1 MKNINIPNFE
11 KIGRYVMLLSIIK
24 HDYTD
29 EFTIPDNLY
38 DKIITYYNMI
48 KDLYQIYP
56 RFDMYLFTKAFSY
69 NLYLEANNF
78 NTDEVDYS
86 DICIT
91 SIAYNI
97 IKYLKKSWEINK
109 EDIKKVPYFHQE
121 YKNNRKT
128 RLTRNYIYKYYT
140 RKLTKAILNKDK
152 ESQDYFFKE
161 ILEKLVFYDNL
172 KNKYDKF

>member
-11 KIGRYVMLLSIIK
+11 KNGRYVMLLSIIK
-24 HDYTD
+24 HDYTN
-29 EFTIPDNLY
+29 EFTRPDNLY

-97 IKYLKKSWEINK
+97 IKYLRKSWEINK
-109 EDIKKVPYFHQE
+109 EDIKKVPYFHHE

-140 RKLTKAILNKDK
+140 RKLMKALYNNDIVLRNYYDN
-152 ESQDYFFKE
+152 E
-161 ILEKLVFYDNL
+161 ILRTQVFYENL
-172 KNKYDKF
+172 QNKYDEF

>member
-1 MKNINIPNFE
+1 MKNINIPYFE
-11 KIGRYVMLLSIIK
+11 NVDGYVILLSIIK
-24 HDYTD
+24 HDYTN
-29 EFTIPDNLY
+29 EFAIPDNLY
-38 DKIITYYNMI
+38 NKIITYFNMI
-48 KDLYQIYP
+48 KDLYKMYP
-56 RFDMYLFTKAFSY
+56 KFNMYVFTKAFGY

-78 NTDEVDYS
+78 NTDDVDYS

-97 IKYLKKSWEINK
+97 IKYLRKSWEINK
-109 EDIKKVPYFHQE
+109 EDIKKVPYFHRE

-140 RKLTKAILNKDK
+140 RKLTKAFLNKDI
-152 ESQDYFFKE
+152 ESEIYFKV
-161 ILEKLVFYDNL
+161 ILEQLVFYDNL

>member
-1 MKNINIPNFE
+1 MF
-11 KIGRYVMLLSIIK
+11 
-24 HDYTD
+24 
-29 EFTIPDNLY
+29 
-38 DKIITYYNMI
+38 
-48 KDLYQIYP
+48 
-56 RFDMYLFTKAFSY
+56 LFTKAFSY

-78 NTDEVDYS
+78 NTDDVDYS

-109 EDIKKVPYFHQE
+109 EDIKKVPYFHPE

-140 RKLTKAILNKDK
+140 RKLTKAVYNKDI
-152 ESQDYFFKE
+152 ELQNYYFKE
-161 ILEKLVFYDNL
+161 ILRLLVYEVNL
-172 KNKYDKF
+172 QNKYDKF